1 MKTIGAMLL
10 VLTTFAFFSACGGEY
25 KLKVEGL
32 DDLKED
38 VKEATQTNGE
48 DTSGTTDDGETG
60 ETAGGEDGQGSDD
73 TTGGLE
79 YLEPDQKLETP
90 RYFMGTYELLEYNYY
105 SGNGICEQGFPVTI
119 RLYSHDEVIDFE
131 TSRGELFTTADLF
144 EDNTFDFDVAFL
156 DRFGKP
162 SVDVICTCHFNDG
175 YYQYT
180 NERFLCTCDPSNSKD
195 SCGLIY
201 EKLETDE

>member
-1 MKTIGAMLL
+1 MKMIGAMLL
-10 VLTTFAFFSACGGEY
+10 VLTTLVFFCACGGEY

-32 DDLKED
+32 DEED
-38 VKEATQTNGE
+38 EGTEEQSQADGE
-48 DTSGTTDDGETG
+48 DTDSTADDGEMA
-60 ETAGGEDGQGSDD
+60 EGGGGQGSDD

-79 YLEPDQKLETP
+79 YLERDNRRETS

-105 SGNGICEQGFPVTI
+105 SGNGICEQGFPATT
-119 RLYSHDEVIDFE
+119 RLYSHNDVIDLE
-131 TSRGELFTTADLF
+131 TSRGELFAIADLF
-144 EDNTFDFDVAFL
+144 EDDTFDFDVAFL
-156 DRFGKP
+156 DRFGEP
-162 SVDVICTCHFNDG
+162 SIDISCTCHFNDG

-180 NERFLCTCDPSNSKD
+180 NERFLCTCDPSNDKD